1 MCGAVGVVRYVMR
14 CGLCNERCE
23 PRVCGCLCSAESA
36 HVWRKSSANTRR
48 SHAPANMES
57 MLKSSLA
64 EARPPLLLMALDSA
78 SANCRQREPTET
90 PISTQWRKKPK
101 LQCSPN
107 LHGHLPPTLLVLQRK
122 KRKITEVA
130 AQT

>member
-1 MCGAVGVVRYVMR
+1 MVPSEWYDMLCVVASATNVANRGSVDASAALSQHMCGAKV
-14 CGLCNERCE
+14 
-23 PRVCGCLCSAESA
+23 
-36 HVWRKSSANTRR
+36 NTRCT
-48 SHAPANMES
+48 HAPANMES